1 MTMYDFI
8 NFALLLAIPY
18 ILIRWKKKKLIQ
30 LVGPIGMAYVLG
42 LAVSILVFV
51 LQNAGL
57 TVQIDTSIGESL
69 SFVAIAVA
77 IPLLLFSANLAEA
90 RKLSKMVLSSF
101 ASLILAVSIASAVG
115 FALIGRS
122 LPFGAELSGMAVGLY
137 TGGTPNFNA
146 IANIFGLDATTRGIA
161 NLADIITGAVF
172 YFFILL
178 AAKPILS
185 KFLLPSRTSR
195 YVVAGAT
202 QINVDDLE
210 PETFRFTKALWRNVL
225 LALVIA
231 VLSAG
236 AGLLIWILGGAVQ
249 GRMNDSLIPALMIGG
264 TILGIAG
271 SFIRKVR
278 NTQGTNVVG
287 HYLILLFSYALAS
300 SLDLSRIEGNL
311 GGAMLLLGFITV
323 LGFSLHALFSKW
335 LNVDVDCAIVTMT
348 AGIYS
353 PAFVPA
359 ITAQLKND
367 ALTIPGLILGSIG
380 YAVGTFLGYL
390 LGLLFLMF

>member
-1 MTMYDFI
+1 MTFYDII
-8 NFALLLAIPY
+8 NFVLLLAIPY
-18 ILIRWKKKKLIQ
+18 LLIRWKNKKLIR
-30 LVGPIGMAYVLG
+30 LVGPIGMAYFLG
-42 LAVSILVFV
+42 LAVAMLIFA
-51 LQNAGL
+51 LQSAGL
-57 TVQIDTSIGESL
+57 TVELDTSIGESL

-101 ASLILAVSIASAVG
+101 ASLILAVSIASAAG
-115 FALIGRS
+115 FLLIGRTM
-122 LPFGAELSGMAVGLY
+122 PYGAELSGMAAGLY

-161 NLADIITGAVF
+161 NLADIITGGVF

-185 KFLLPSRTSR
+185 KFLKPSRTSR
-195 YVVAGAT
+195 YVVAGAS
-202 QINVDDLE
+202 QVNVDELE
-210 PETFRFTKALWRNVL
+210 PEHFRFTKALGRNVF

-231 VLSAG
+231 VLSAA
-236 AGLLIWILGGAVQ
+236 AGILIWILGGAVQ
-249 GRMNDSLIPALMIGG
+249 GRMNDSLIPSLMIGG

-278 NTQGTNVVG
+278 NTKGTNVVG

-300 SLDLSRIEGNL
+300 SLDLTRIEGNL
-311 GGAMLLLGFITV
+311 GGAMLLLSFITV
-323 LGFSLHALFSKW
+323 LAFSLHALFGKW
-335 LNVDVDCAIVTMT
+335 LNVDVDCTIVTMT

-390 LGLLFLMF
+390 LGLLFLML

>member
-1 MTMYDFI
+1 MTFYDI
-8 NFALLLAIPY
+8 LNFALLLAIPY
-18 ILIRWKKKKLIQ
+18 VLLRWRQKRLIR
-30 LVGPIGMAYVLG
+30 LVGPIGMAYFLG
-42 LAVSILVFV
+42 LAVSLLIFA

-57 TVQIDTSIGESL
+57 TVQLDTSIGESL

-77 IPLLLFSANLAEA
+77 IPLLLFSANLGEA
-90 RKLSKMVLSSF
+90 KKLSKMVLASF
-101 ASLILAVSIASAVG
+101 FSLILAVSIASAVG
-115 FALIGRS
+115 FVLIGRNMAY
-122 LPFGAELSGMAVGLY
+122 GAELSGMAVGLY

-146 IANIFGLDATTRGIA
+146 IANIFGLDVTTRGIA
-161 NLADIITGAVF
+161 NLADIITGGVF

-178 AAKPILS
+178 AAKPLLS
-185 KFLLPSRTSR
+185 KVLKPSQTSR
-195 YVVAGAT
+195 YVVAGAS
-202 QINVDDLE
+202 QINVDELE
-210 PETFRFTKALWRNVL
+210 PQEFRFTKALVRNVL
-225 LALVIA
+225 LALLIA

-236 AGLLIWILGGAVQ
+236 IGILIWILGGATQ
-249 GRMNDSLIPALMIGG
+249 GRMNDSLIPSLMIGG

-278 NTQGTNVVG
+278 NTSGTNVVG

-300 SLDLSRIEGNL
+300 SLDLTRIEGNL
-311 GGAMLLLGFITV
+311 GGTMWLLGFITV

-390 LGLLFLMF
+390 LGLLYTTI

>member
-1 MTMYDFI
+1 MTIYDLI
-8 NFALLLAIPY
+8 NFGLLLAIPY
-18 ILIRWKKKKLIQ
+18 VLIRWKKKKLIR
-30 LVGPIGMAYVLG
+30 LVGPIGMAYFLG
-42 LAVSILVFV
+42 LAVSILIFL

-90 RKLSKMVLSSF
+90 KKLSKMVLSSF

-115 FALIGRS
+115 FALIGRGLS
-122 LPFGAELSGMAVGLY
+122 FGAELSGMAVGLY
-137 TGGTPNFNA
+137 IGGTPNFNA

-161 NLADIITGAVF
+161 NLADIITGGVF

-185 KFLLPSRTSR
+185 KFLRPSRTSR
-195 YVVAGAT
+195 YVVAGAS
-202 QINVDDLE
+202 QVNVDDLE
-210 PETFRFTKALWRNVL
+210 PDTFRFTGALWRNVM

-231 VLSAG
+231 VISAG
-236 AGLLIWILGGAVQ
+236 FGILLWVLGGSVQ

>member
-1 MTMYDFI
+1 MTIYDI
-8 NFALLLAIPY
+8 LNFVLLLAIPAV
-18 ILIRWKKKKLIQ
+18 LIRWRNKKLIR
-30 LVGPIGMAYVLG
+30 LVGPIGMAYFLG
-42 LAVSILVFV
+42 LFVSILIYV

-57 TVQIDTSIGESL
+57 SVQIDTSIGESL

-77 IPLLLFSANLAEA
+77 IPLLLFSANLGEA
-90 RKLSKMVLSSF
+90 RKLSKMVLKAF
-101 ASLILAVSIASAVG
+101 LSLFIAVAIASAVG
-115 FALIGRS
+115 FFAVGRL
-122 LPFGAELSGMAVGLY
+122 LPYGAELSGMAAGLY

-161 NLADIITGAVF
+161 NLADIITGGVF

-185 KFLLPSRTSR
+185 KFLAPSKFSR
-195 YVVAGAT
+195 YVVASAS
-202 QINVDDLE
+202 QVNVDDLE
-210 PETFRFTKALWRNVL
+210 PSEFAFTKPLFRNVL
-225 LALVIA
+225 LALLIA

-236 AGLLIWILGGAVQ
+236 AGILIWILGGAVQ
-249 GRMNDSLIPALMIGG
+249 GRMNDSLIPSLMIGG

-271 SFIRKVR
+271 SFFRKVR
-278 NTQGTNVVG
+278 NTKGTNVVG

-311 GGAMLLLGFITV
+311 GGVILLLGLITV
-323 LGFSLHALFSKW
+323 LAFSLHGLFSRWFK
-335 LNVDVDCAIVTMT
+335 VDVDCAIVAMT
-348 AGIYS
+348 AGLYS

-380 YAVGTFLGYL
+380 YALGTFFGYL
-390 LGLLFLMF
+390 LGLLFLAF

>member
-18 ILIRWKKKKLIQ
+18 VLIRWKKKKLIR